1 MARLSNASKK
11 SARRVAE
18 KISGNKPAPA
28 TSATVSAP
36 AVVTNSNGNISVTAP
51 GLPDLRPEGIAAL
64 TPQFELNQYHVDDP
78 LNPSESLPQATQ
90 SQFDKGMTI
99 YEGASRALKLTGAAM
114 DLTKEK
120 FTVLKKKAGA
130 VGVGIQAAAEIEKVK
145 GDYLSY
151 LSQTEVTQQKGS
163 DYAVQQVRTQVV
175 QQTATYTQVE
185 LQEKLKQAEIKAQDA
200 QYKTIQAQGKLNE
213 FKNQLGEYLPQGK

>member
-1 MARLSNASKK
+1 MDATKTPKITGNSNSDSK
-11 SARRVAE
+11 SV
-18 KISGNKPAPA
+18 APA
-28 TSATVSAP
+28 TVSSP
-36 AVVTNSNGNISVTAP
+36 AVVTNSNGNISVAAP

-64 TPQFELNQYHVDDP
+64 TPRFELSQYHVDDP
-78 LNPSESLPQATQ
+78 LNPPESLPQATQ

-120 FTVLKKKAGA
+120 FTVLKKKASA
-130 VGVGIQAAAEIEKVK
+130 VGAGIQAATEIEKVK
-145 GDYLSY
+145 GDYLGY
-151 LSQTEVTQQKGS
+151 LSQSEITQQKGTG
-163 DYAVQQVRTQVV
+163 YVVEQARTQVI

-185 LQEKLKQAEIKAQDA
+185 LQEKLKQAEIKSQDA